1 MAIFR
6 LPIYSISLPET
17 VMTIV
22 AKAFHRFLLL
32 FLMVTVSGC
41 SAVGINKSEYHNR
54 LQAIELGMKKSEFR
68 SVFPESIPRG
78 AKQYPNGTVEV
89 LEVAYQSYAFIP
101 SGDRDRNGLTGME
114 AQPQWFYFYNGV
126 LVQYGNPN
134 DWPANPDLIIETRS
148 R

>member
-1 MAIFR
+1 MPKFG
-6 LPIYSISLPET
+6 LPIDSISLPET
-17 VMTIV
+17 AMTIV
-22 AKAFHRFLLL
+22 ANAFHRFVLL
-32 FLMVTVSGC
+32 FFLASVSGC

-54 LQAIELGMKKSEFR
+54 LQAIELGMKKAEFR